1 MAIKLV
7 SRRAWG
13 ARSPRSAAGRL
24 SSTRGVKVHYTG
36 DHVDPALADHHERCD
51 DRVRAIQDAHMD
63 GNGWNDIGYSM
74 VVCPHGYAYMGRGP
88 HALPAANGPGLNS
101 GHYAVCGI
109 VGAKGLTEPTDAML
123 NGIRDAIEYL
133 REEGDAGGEIKGHR
147 DGYATDCPG
156 EPLYAWVGKG
166 APRPADGG
174 DTGDTED
181 ETLQILINLG
191 ASQPMTVQPGQRGS
205 LAFDRE
211 YYDKGDVHTDG
222 GYPSWF
228 PKESAYYLVTTSMV
242 VEGQAAGDKLKILFS
257 AYERDTNDLV
267 KDSYGEDKVGNG
279 TPVEFTLSG
288 LVWMDAD
295 HKYRVDVENFGTAPL
310 TITSAAL
317 RIAR

>member
-7 SRRAWG
+7 GRQAWG
-13 ARSPRSAAGRL
+13 ARAPRSSVGRL

-36 DHVDPALADHHERCD
+36 DHVDPALIDRHDRCD
-51 DRVRAIQDAHMD
+51 DRVRQIQNAHMD

-74 VVCPHGYAYMGRGP
+74 VVCPHGHVYMGRGP

-109 VGAKGLTEPTDAML
+109 VGNRGLTQPTDAML

-133 REEGDAGGEIKGHR
+133 RARGDAGGEIKGHR

-156 EPLYAWVGKG
+156 GPLYAWVRKG
-166 APRPADGG
+166 APRPSGDDGNE
-174 DTGDTED
+174 ED

-191 ASQPMTVQPGQRGS
+191 ASQPTTVKPGSRGS
-205 LAFDRE
+205 ISFDRE
-211 YYDKGDVHTDG
+211 YSDKGDVHSDG
-222 GYPSWF
+222 NYPSWF
-228 PKESAYYLVTTSMV
+228 PKESAYYLATTSLV
-242 VEGQAAGDKLKILFS
+242 VEGQTPGDKLKILFS
-257 AYERDTNDLV
+257 AYERTTNDLV

-288 LVWMDAD
+288 LVWMDTD
-295 HKYRVDVENFGTAPL
+295 YKYRVDVENFGAAPV

-317 RIAR
+317 RVAR